1 MDKSAIL
8 KEFQRIPGVGKSIA
22 RDLWDLGYRSISELR
37 YHDPEDMYMRLG
49 LIRGGRLDRC
59 LLYVFRCA
67 VYFASETTHDPS
79 LLKWWNWKDQTGCF
93 R

>member
-1 MDKSAIL
+1 MNKPVIL

-22 RDLWDLGYRSISELR
+22 QDLWDLGYRSINELS
-37 YHDPEDMYMRLG
+37 HQDPEDMYARLC
-49 LIRGGRLDRC
+49 LIKGGRLDRC

-67 VYFASETTHDPS
+67 VYFAWLLNRHHGS
-79 LLKWWNWKDQTGCF
+79 LRELFQ